1 MRDFFLLHKKASII
15 ILSVFAAVAAAV
27 AATVIILNIT
37 KGAVTSSEG
46 SLLSDVSS
54 TPYIESSSTPAED
67 VGPQLQMTSLTGES
81 ATTNDSFYVFTGT
94 SDPAHPLLL
103 DGAQVDRTENG
114 AFSVQVNL
122 KVGQNKFTF
131 EHKGK
136 TYTYTVTYNYVLVKG
151 YAPSTKQS
159 YEAGSVF
166 AVTVLARKGC
176 TVTAQFNGSKINLSA
191 TLSGGEEDN
200 TDDTEF
206 VNFTGT
212 FTLPTKNDSNL
223 NLGGVKITASGYGTS
238 ATYKTPSITCL
249 RDASLDRTY
258 VVEIV
263 ADHAETFNG
272 GSADDASRP
281 TNAYLP
287 KGTVDYKVGGIAYD
301 SSSGNRYYN
310 MRYGKMVYIDKKN
323 SPDTSRNTVSKIY
336 EGQLPDTNEV
346 SLAAVSRSGH
356 HTVLTFDT
364 AWKAPFEL
372 DIGPQSYYDAAA
384 QDYRISRAT
393 YTYVDI
399 KFCYTQAIGGD
410 MSAVAGMGVFSYAE
424 VLPAQGGCVVRL
436 HLKSTGAF
444 YGWDSR
450 YNDKG
455 QLEFSF
461 LDAVAAGSGENE
473 YGTDLT
479 GIKIMIDAG
488 HGGRDPG
495 ALGVD
500 GKNHPESERNLNLAK
515 LLKAE
520 LLKMN
525 ATVIMMRETDTAV
538 SADERC
544 VRLRKAAPD
553 LCISIHHNSS
563 ENTSANGC
571 GVFCFDAFSN
581 SAMNAV
587 FNRINA
593 GEPYQNVYTEW
604 HVFYLARVSSCPV
617 VLTENGYISNLS
629 DFSGITDSSVNAKKA
644 QQIAQGIA
652 DYFKSIN

>member
-1 MRDFFLLHKKASII
+1 MRDFFLLHKKAVII
-15 ILSVFAAVAAAV
+15 VLSALAAVAAAAV
-27 AATVIILNIT
+27 AAVIIINFT
-37 KGAVTSSEG
+37 KGAIKAGDNSPLSDADSASYIERSSE
-46 SLLSDVSS
+46 
-54 TPYIESSSTPAED
+54 TPTD
-67 VGPQLQMTSLTGES
+67 DGVQLQLTSPAGE
-81 ATTNDSFYVFTGT
+81 AVTTNDSFYVFTGT
-94 SDPAHPLLL
+94 SDPAYPLLL
-103 DGAQVDRTENG
+103 DGVQVDRTENG
-114 AFSVQVNL
+114 AFSMQVNL

-131 EHKGK
+131 EHKGR
-136 TYTYTVTYNYVLVKG
+136 TYTYTVTYNYVLVKA

-176 TVTAQFNGSKINLSA
+176 TVTAQFNGSKITLSA
-191 TLSGGEEDN
+191 ARSSGEEEG
-200 TDDTEF
+200 TDETEF
-206 VNFTGT
+206 INFTGT
-212 FTLPTKNDSNL
+212 FTLPAKNDSNL
-223 NLGGVKITASGYGTS
+223 NLGGVRITASGYGTS
-238 ATYKTPSITCL
+238 ATYNTPSITCL
-249 RDASLDRTY
+249 RDVSLDRTY

-272 GSADDASRP
+272 GSADDLSRP

-287 KGTVDYKVGGIAYD
+287 KGTVDYKVGGVAYNGD
-301 SSSGNRYYN
+301 NRYYN

-323 SPDTSRNTVSKIY
+323 SPETTRNTVSKIY

-346 SLAAVSRSGH
+346 YLATVSRSAH
-356 HTVLTFDT
+356 HTVLAFNT

-372 DIGPQSYYDAAA
+372 DIGPQSYYNAAA
-384 QDYRISRAT
+384 QDYRISAAT

-399 KFCYTQAIGGD
+399 KFCYTQAVGGD
-410 MSAVAGMGVFSYAE
+410 ISAITGIGIFSSAQVIPAE
-424 VLPAQGGCVVRL
+424 GGYILRL

-461 LDAVAAGSGENE
+461 LDPVTAGDGANE

-479 GIKIMIDAG
+479 GVKIMIDAG

-500 GKNHPESERNLNLAK
+500 GANYPEAERNLNLAK

-525 ATVIMMRETDTAV
+525 ATVIMMRESNTAV

-544 VRLRKAAPD
+544 VRLREAAPD
-553 LCISIHHNSS
+553 LCISIHHDSAANI
-563 ENTSANGC
+563 SANGC
-571 GVFCFDAFSN
+571 GVFCFNAFSN
-581 SAMNAV
+581 NAMNAV

-593 GEPYQNVYTEW
+593 GGIYQRVYTDW
-604 HVFYLARVSSCPV
+604 HFFFLARVSSCPV
-617 VLTENGYISNLS
+617 VLTENGYISNQGY
-629 DFSGITDSSVNAKKA
+629 DFPNIKNDSVNILKA
-644 QQIAQGIA
+644 QQIAQGVA
-652 DYFKSIN
+652 DYFKSIK